1 MKCLKEQISDL
12 LQDIEKMI
20 KNREKQEFENK
31 RKELDNLLN
40 EYLKNFK
47 YNIQIYIIYTIR
59 KI

>member
-1 MKCLKEQISDL
+1 MKCLKEKISDL
-12 LQDIEKMI
+12 LKDMEKMI

-47 YNIQIYIIYTIR
+47 
-59 KI
+59 

>member
-1 MKCLKEQISDL
+1 MKCLKEKISDL
-12 LQDIEKMI
+12 LKDMDKMI

-47 YNIQIYIIYTIR
+47 
-59 KI
+59 

>member
-1 MKCLKEQISDL
+1 MKCLKEKISDL
-12 LQDIEKMI
+12 LKDMEKMI

-47 YNIQIYIIYTIR
+47 SN
-59 KI
+59 